1 MQAVLFRSSG
11 AEALRSAMEAGVIT
25 GHMADEAAR
34 VLAENERLEHEVMVL
49 RGLTNRQ
56 QAQSA
61 ERRGYV
67 VRLMRRDCDRRRRYR
82 DGRAYRVGLVVAG
95 VCGGVLL
102 AAAVMIAAFGAVMA

>member
-1 MQAVLFRSSG
+1 MQAILIKSSG

-61 ERRGYV
+61 ERRAYV
-67 VRLMRRDCDRRRRYR
+67 TALLRRDAQTRRVRLESRGYR
-82 DGRAYRVGLVVAG
+82 ASLVVFGA
-95 VCGGVLL
+95 CGGALMASL
-102 AAAVMIAAFGAVMA
+102 VMLIGFWAVMA

>member
-34 VLAENERLEHEVMVL
+34 VLAENERLRHEAMIL
-49 RGLTNRQ
+49 RGLTVRQ

-67 VRLMRRDCDRRRRYR
+67 MRMMRRDCDRRRRYR

-95 VCGGVLL
+95 ACGGALMASL
-102 AAAVMIAAFGAVMA
+102 VMLIGFWAVMA